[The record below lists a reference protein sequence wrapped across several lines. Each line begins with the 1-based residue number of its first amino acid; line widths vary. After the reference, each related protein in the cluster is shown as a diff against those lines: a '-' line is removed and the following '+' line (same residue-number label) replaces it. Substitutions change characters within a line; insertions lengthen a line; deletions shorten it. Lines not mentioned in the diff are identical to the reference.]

1 MNRIVVS
8 IFAVVAT
15 VLFAA
20 SILFAHAKL
29 ESSVPAAGSTVEEA
43 PTTVELRFSVRIQS
57 AMSAISVVAISSGT
71 AVSVG
76 ALETADAGKAISVQ
90 LPNLEPGSYR
100 VNWRALSADDHMI
113 EGEFEFQVGTALSDV
128 PPSRPSE
135 DHAGMD
141 HSTHEVESAVSWP
154 QSLVRWLIYIGMTLL
169 AGGLALRLFV
179 ADGELS
185 RSETFNGRMIIAVA
199 VGSTLLLIG
208 LLVALA
214 LQTRIVTGTIN
225 TSSAIS
231 ILRETSFG
239 LPWMLQAATVLFS
252 LALIVAARTISS
264 SPAKRALFVGAFV
277 LSLITLLGSSLSG
290 HARAAMNEYSFAIFS
305 DWLHLAAA
313 SIWVGGLFVIAFT
326 IPPVL
331 RGIDPDTA
339 NERLAKLVRR
349 FTRLAIP
356 AVILLAL
363 TGLYN
368 SWIHVDS
375 FSALIETTYGQVLL
389 IKVAIAGLM
398 VVLGGINGFILQ
410 RRLEARSTGSEGK
423 TGSGLFRNVRVEG
436 LLALAVL
443 LLAALLA
450 FLPPARDHIPV
461 SAGVSATSYQNDN

>member
-1 MNRIVVS
+1 MNRIVVY
-8 IFAVVAT
+8 ILAVVAAI
-15 VLFAA
+15 LLSA
-20 SILFAHAKL
+20 SVLFAHAKL
-29 ESSVPAAGSTVEEA
+29 ESSVPAAGSTLEKA
-43 PTTVELRFSVRIQS
+43 PTTVELRFSVGIQS
-57 AMSAISVVAISSGT
+57 AMSSIRVMHISSGM
-71 AVSVG
+71 AVPVG
-76 ALETADAGKAISVQ
+76 PLETADAGKVVSVR
-90 LPNLEPGSYR
+90 LSNLESGAYR
-100 VNWRALSADDHMI
+100 VDWRALSADDHMI
-113 EGEFEFQVGTALSDV
+113 DGKFEFQVGTALSDL
-128 PPSRPSE
+128 PPSTPSA
-135 DHAGMD
+135 DHEGMD
-141 HSTHEVESAVSWP
+141 HSAHESEPAVGWP
-154 QSLVRWLIYIGMTLL
+154 QSLVRWLIYVGMMLL
-169 AGGLALRLFV
+169 TGGLGFRLFV

-199 VGSTLLLIG
+199 VGSTLLLFG

-214 LQTRIVTGTIN
+214 LQTRIVMGTIN

-239 LPWMLQAATVLFS
+239 LTWMLQAATVLLS

-264 SPAKRALFVGAFV
+264 FPAKRALFVGAFV

-290 HARAAMNEYSFAIFS
+290 HARAAMNEYSFAILS

-313 SIWVGGLFVIAFT
+313 SIWIGGLFVIAFA

-331 RGIDPDTA
+331 RGIDPDAA
-339 NERLAKLVRR
+339 NEQLATWIRR
-349 FTRLAIP
+349 FTRLAVP

-389 IKVAIAGLM
+389 TKVLIAGVM

-410 RRLEARSTGSEGK
+410 RQLEAGSTGSEGK
-423 TGSGLFRNVRVEG
+423 AGSGLFRKVRVEG